1 MKNGCGS
8 YFPTIAA
15 LVAAATML
23 LASTV
28 IAAAPD
34 LKRVLVLHSYH
45 RGLGWTDSIAQ
56 GIDEVLGRSGL
67 AIETFTEYMDTKRIF
82 DEQYLDDLAS
92 LFRYKYRNRRFDII
106 ISSDDY
112 AFQFLLTHRDDIFP
126 QTPVVFCGVNY
137 FKDEFISKAPGFTGV
152 VESFSIK
159 DTIDAAL
166 SINPDLR
173 RVYSVVDATITGK
186 ANLKLLEGV
195 IPHYQGRLEFI
206 TITDADM
213 TAVQETVGRLPA
225 NSIVL
230 LLAFTTDRSG
240 NTFSLEQSADLIT
253 AACNRP
259 VFSFWD
265 FHLNHGIAGGMITT
279 GLSHGQAAAELA
291 LRIIGG
297 QNPADIPVIKES
309 PNRYIFDN
317 AVLKRFDIPISRLP
331 AGSRLINRSPSFYE
345 QHKRL
350 VWQVVLSFGILILVT
365 GIITVYLLRL
375 RATESALRDSEARFR
390 DLAEMLPETIYE
402 VDLHNNFLYANKSGL
417 DQFGYTP
424 RDLKEGITVTA
435 LIDPAD
441 HERIGHNIGR
451 LLQGED
457 IGLSE
462 YTAVRKDGTRFPV
475 ISRSAVIFKD
485 GQPAGLRGFLIDISE
500 RKRLEEQFQ
509 LARRM
514 ESVGTLAGGIA
525 HDFNNLLMG
534 IQGRASLVQ
543 LTLDAADPSMEHIK
557 GIEEYVRNASHLT
570 KQLLGFAQSGK
581 YDLKATA
588 LNALIGRTVE
598 TFGHTRSELRIHK
611 RFAEDLRTAMVDR
624 NQIEQVLL
632 NLLINAWQAMPDGGD
647 LTITTQNRSLSA
659 PEGRLH
665 GVEAGDYVVIQL
677 TDTGIGMSAKIRKR
691 IFEPFFSTKSRARG
705 TGLGLASAYG
715 IVKNHGGALTVA
727 SEPGQGSTFTVLLP
741 ASGRPPEETM
751 QITNAATRGSETIL
765 LVDDEE
771 MILSVGAELL
781 KHLGYRVF
789 LADGGKAALE
799 KFTANAAAIDLVILD
814 LIMPDL
820 GGRETFERLRS
831 ISPNVRV
838 LLSSGY
844 SINGEASE
852 ILDKG
857 CNGFIQKPFNL
868 QQLARKI
875 RSVLDG

>member
-1 MKNGCGS
+1 M
-8 YFPTIAA
+8 AA
-15 LVAAATML
+15 VML
-23 LASTV
+23 LAGAA

-34 LKRVLVLHSYH
+34 LKRILVLHSYH

-56 GIDEVLGRSGL
+56 GIDEVLGRSKL

-82 DEQYLDDLAS
+82 DEQYLDDLAT
-92 LFRYKYRNRRFDII
+92 LFRYKYRNRRFDVI
-106 ISSDDY
+106 ISSDDH
-112 AFQFLLTHRDDIFP
+112 AFQFLLAHRDAIFP

-137 FKDEFISKAPGFTGV
+137 FKDEFIAEAPGFTGV
-152 VESFSIK
+152 VESFSIRN
-159 DTIDAAL
+159 TIDAAL
-166 SINPDLR
+166 SIDPHLR
-173 RVYSVVDATITGK
+173 RVYSVVDRTVTGK

-195 IPHYQGRLEFI
+195 IPQYKGRLEFI

-213 TAVQETVGRLPA
+213 TAVQATVGRLPA

-265 FHLNHGIAGGMITT
+265 FHLNHGIVGGMITT
-279 GLSHGQAAAELA
+279 GLSHGQAAAALA

-297 QNPADIPVIKES
+297 ERPADIPVIKES
-309 PNRYIFDN
+309 PNRYIFDH
-317 AVLKRFDIPISRLP
+317 AVLKRFGIPISRLP
-331 AGSRLINRSPSFYE
+331 AGSGLINRPPSFYE

-350 VWQVVLSFGILILVT
+350 VWPVVLIFGMLTLVT
-365 GIITVYLLRL
+365 GIITVYLLRI
-375 RATESALRDSEARFR
+375 RAAEGALRDSEARFR
-390 DLAEMLPETIYE
+390 DLSEMLPETIYE
-402 VDLHNNFLYANKSGL
+402 IDLQDNFLYANKSGL
-417 DQFGYTP
+417 EQFGYTP
-424 RDLKEGITVTA
+424 QDLETGIKVSA
-435 LIDPAD
+435 LIDPSD
-441 HERIGHNIGR
+441 HERLADNIGR
-451 LLQGED
+451 LLQGKD

-462 YTAVRKDGTRFPV
+462 YTAVRKDGTRFSV
-475 ISRSAVIFKD
+475 ISRSALIFTD
-485 GQPAGLRGFLIDISE
+485 GQPVGLRGFLIDISE

-543 LTLDAADPSMEHIK
+543 LTLDAADPAMAHIK
-557 GIEEYVRNASHLT
+557 GIEECVRNASHLT
-570 KQLLGFAQSGK
+570 GQLLGFAQSGK

-588 LNALIGRTVE
+588 LNALIAKTVDAFGRTRNEV
-598 TFGHTRSELRIHK
+598 RIHK
-611 RFAEDLRTAMVDR
+611 RFAEDLGTTLVDR

-632 NLLINAWQAMPDGGD
+632 NLLVNAWQAMPDGGD
-647 LTITTQNRSLSA
+647 LTVATQNRSLSA
-659 PEGRLH
+659 PEGRRH
-665 GVEAGDYVVIQL
+665 GIEAGDYVVVEI
-677 TDTGIGMSAKIRKR
+677 TDTGIGMDAKIRKR

-715 IVKNHGGALTVA
+715 IVKNHGGAITVA

-751 QITNAATRGSETIL
+751 QITETAARGSETIL
-765 LVDDEE
+765 LVDDEA

-781 KHLGYRVF
+781 KHLGYRV
-789 LADGGKAALE
+789 LTADSGKAALE
-799 KFTANAAAIDLVILD
+799 KFAANAAAIDLVILD
-814 LIMPDL
+814 LIMPDV

-844 SINGEASE
+844 SIDGEASE
-852 ILDKG
+852 ILDRG

-868 QQLARKI
+868 QQLAQKL